1 MILEIALEESRQ
13 KPILQPSLIVKL
25 RNEALSSKD
34 SDPLLVLAHRLAA
47 ERGLPLFANSAWNK
61 QDHASYSATGSRFN
75 CDWRG
80 DWELDTLRL
89 GNVDSVLVNLPRLTY
104 ECEANTSKFYEL
116 LDEQLEMAVRA
127 LEIKYQTVKLRG
139 KEGLLPFLT
148 HRTTDEQYARF
159 ENFTRTIGYVGLCE
173 AVESLSGKP
182 LYSDAKSTDLAEQI
196 AKHVND
202 YVKENSRKPESRPVA
217 AMVPSSSAARRLALL
232 DVERYGWAKVHV
244 KGTKDKPVYTDL
256 VAVPAEAKI
265 TLDQRLKIEDR
276 IQQLTPGGHFT
287 PIQVNDKVG
296 SDELLSISKKLVS
309 ESSVGLYSFSRT
321 LTYCSQCKKIVPDQP
336 IKCPSCGSV
345 KALTS
350 YNRISARYEA
360 VAS

>member
-1 MILEIALEESRQ
+1 MRM
-13 KPILQPSLIVKL
+13 
-25 RNEALSSKD
+25 
-34 SDPLLVLAHRLAA
+34 
-47 ERGLPLFANSAWNK
+47 
-61 QDHASYSATGSRFN
+61 
-75 CDWRG
+75 
-80 DWELDTLRL
+80 

-104 ECEANTSKFYEL
+104 ECEGNASKFYEL

-159 ENFTRTIGYVGLCE
+159 ENFTRIIGFVGLSE
-173 AVESLSGKP
+173 AVESLSGTP
-182 LYSDAKSTDLAEQI
+182 LYNDAESTDLAEQI

-202 YVKENSRKPESRPVA
+202 YVKEGSRKPESRPAA
-217 AMVPSSSAARRLALL
+217 AMVPCASATRRLALL

-244 KGTKDKPVYTDL
+244 KGTKHQPYYTDL

-287 PIQVNDKVG
+287 PIQVNED
-296 SDELLSISKKLVS
+296 SDRLLAISKKLVS
-309 ESSVGLYSFSRT
+309 ESSLGLYSFSRA

-336 IKCPSCGSV
+336 TKCPSCGSV

-350 YNRISARYEA
+350 YNRISAKYEA